1 MLTELM
7 LQIII
12 CSRLKAVLPI
22 MVSTFQLSICF
33 CIDYLICSIC
43 LVKAP
48 LYPPPE
54 RNIHPAPAY
63 VMNNPAMESTVYTH
77 NQPHILADE
86 FPEQPGQPEC
96 SYFLKTGDC
105 KFKSNCKYHHPKNQI
120 SKSLPCALSDKGL
133 PLRPIILKMEVLLYV
148 GSKIKI
154 LAVAIVPK
162 EKAST
167 LFLKYLSWKQSFVP
181 NGYISPSEITN
192 QFEDNKVCMQGL
204 DKKGRPIMV
213 AFGGRHNPSK
223 GSLDDFN
230 RFVVFTLDKDCYPER
245 IGKLFIVHSPYI
257 FMTAWK
263 VFYPFIE
270 SITKKK
276 VKYPMPFLARNTR
289 SWSRMLIKP

>member
-1 MLTELM
+1 
-7 LQIII
+7 
-12 CSRLKAVLPI
+12 

-133 PLRPIILKMEVLLYV
+133 PLRPVSVLCFLSSASYGCYMCLGNNFEDHSHV
-148 GSKIKI
+148 GSKIKMEVLEQI
-154 LAVAIVPK
+154 QWFWRSFSCRGHSGIPSVSINLAGFIFHHAIK
-162 EKAST
+162 ICQI
-167 LFLKYLSWKQSFVP
+167 F
-181 NGYISPSEITN
+181 ISLE
-192 QFEDNKVCMQGL
+192 
-204 DKKGRPIMV
+204 
-213 AFGGRHNPSK
+213 
-223 GSLDDFN
+223 
-230 RFVVFTLDKDCYPER
+230 
-245 IGKLFIVHSPYI
+245 
-257 FMTAWK
+257 
-263 VFYPFIE
+263 
-270 SITKKK
+270 
-276 VKYPMPFLARNTR
+276 
-289 SWSRMLIKP
+289 